1 MPRPFHLEVQIQSL
15 YRIGDRDIGGNDFI
29 FSTQFLQMEQL
40 NEKRIQILGYSMLED
55 HEFQLYMFMLSPRTI
70 NYWQLAINES
80 SINLK
85 LKLLCVSRMT
95 GMMADRQQCL
105 WLSVMCWPPIQK
117 SFATLIRAMT
127 LKGMNCLWH
136 PFIPFMEQLWVATGP

>member
-1 MPRPFHLEVQIQSL
+1 
-15 YRIGDRDIGGNDFI
+15 
-29 FSTQFLQMEQL
+29 
-40 NEKRIQILGYSMLED
+40 MLED

-136 PFIPFMEQLWVATGP
+136 PFIPFME